1 MVDHHDI
8 AADRLLALRQIL
20 RLADSKT
27 GASIRPIGK
36 PAVGVI
42 RDAIGRADVPYIF
55 PGTRKET
62 AAFDSLPKAWGRIV
76 TPVLPGVTP
85 HTLRHSFASVA
96 DDLGYS
102 EATIGAMLGHSA
114 GSTTRKYIHKL
125 DPALVSAADRVAER
139 ISEMMNGT
147 AQTAE
152 ILPLAR
158 IA

>member
-1 MVDHHDI
+1 MQ
-8 AADRLLALRQIL
+8 LGGLAGLTFFRARGRKRQ
-20 RLADSKT
+20 RSTACPRH
-27 GASIRPIGK
+27 GAGSSPLSY
-36 PAVGVI
+36 
-42 RDAIGRADVPYIF
+42 RA
-55 PGTRKET
+55 
-62 AAFDSLPKAWGRIV
+62 LP
-76 TPVLPGVTP
+76 PP

-102 EATIGAMLGHSA
+102 EATIGAMLGHSV

-152 ILPLAR
+152 IVPIQRTA
-158 IA
+158 